1 MKSMSAMH
9 RERGMSLITAVF
21 LLVIMAALAVYITS
35 LTTVEHATSAL
46 DLEGSRAY
54 HAARTGL
61 EFGAYQAIAAA
72 SCPAAVNLALP
83 AASFADFTVITV
95 TCASTVH
102 TEGTTAK
109 TFYRLTSTAC
119 NQPAAGACPNAAPG
133 TNYVERQ
140 LQLSVINPP

>member
-1 MKSMSAMH
+1 MSATR

-21 LLVIMAALAVYITS
+21 LLIVMAALALYITS
-35 LTTVEHATSAL
+35 ITTMQHSSSTL

-61 EFGAYQAIAAA
+61 EFGAFQAITAA
-72 SCPAAVNLALP
+72 SCPGAANLALP
-83 AASFADFTVITV
+83 VANFADFTSVTV

-102 TEGTTAK
+102 TEGATAK
-109 TFYRLTSTAC
+109 TYYRLTANAC
-119 NQPAAGACPNAAPG
+119 NQPAAGACPNNAPG
-133 TNYVERQ
+133 ANYVERE